1 MTIAEFIQK
10 NTAEL
15 ERNGVES
22 PRLQVEWM
30 LAHVLN
36 RPRLEVV
43 MDRARVLSCGELG
56 TLSSLVARRAAREP
70 LQHLLGGTSFCGLDL
85 AVDRHVLIPRPETER
100 LAELAWDFLSGR
112 QSEAGGRLDVLDF
125 GTGSGCLAIAVAA
138 RYGEVRVWGIDI
150 SRAAILVA
158 RANAVAI
165 GVQNRIQFICGDG
178 LAALGPRFQ
187 VDLILSNP
195 PYIPSGEIA
204 GLDPEVRDHD
214 PRRALDGGV
223 DGLDFY
229 RGLAGESGRLLRRGG
244 RLMVEFGDGQA
255 DAVAALFEGNGW
267 CVDAVEK
274 DLCGTDRFMIAH
286 QPESREDGSRFNG
299 AA

>member
-1 MTIAEFIQK
+1 MTIAEFIQY

-36 RPRLEVV
+36 RPRLEL
-43 MDRARVLSCGELG
+43 MLDRTRVLTRGELG
-56 TLSSLVARRAAREP
+56 TLLSLVARRGAREP

-100 LAELAWDFLSGR
+100 LVELAWDFLSDR
-112 QSEAGGRLDVLDF
+112 KTVLDF

-138 RYGEVRVWGIDI
+138 RFGQARIWGVDI
-150 SRAAILVA
+150 SQAALRVA
-158 RANAVAI
+158 RVNATAI
-165 GVQNRIQFICGDG
+165 GVQNQIQFICGDG
-178 LAALGPRFQ
+178 LAALGRRFQ

-214 PRRALDGGV
+214 PRNALDGGV

-229 RGLAGESGRLLRRGG
+229 RRLAGQAGRFLRRGG

-255 DAVAALFEGNGW
+255 DAVAALVEESGW
-267 CVDAVEK
+267 RVDAVEK
-274 DLCGTDRFMIAH
+274 DLCGTDRFLIAH
-286 QPESREDGSRFNG
+286 QPESREDGLGFNG
-299 AA
+299 EA